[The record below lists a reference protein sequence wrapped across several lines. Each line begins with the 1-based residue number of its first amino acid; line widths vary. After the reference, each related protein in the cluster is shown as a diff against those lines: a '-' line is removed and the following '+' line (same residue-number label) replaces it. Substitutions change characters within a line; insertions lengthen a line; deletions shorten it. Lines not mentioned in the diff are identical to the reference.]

1 MKVDIISTSFISLVD
16 AINATNLINAEK
28 VEVYS
33 WISKGPNY
41 LRTVDI
47 HFKTEEDELAFVLTH
62 GNTLHYEPHD
72 HDIF

>member
-16 AINATNLINAEK
+16 AITATNSINAEK

-33 WISKGPNY
+33 WITIGPY
-41 LRTVDI
+41 YHRTIDI

-62 GNTLHYEPHD
+62 GNTIHFEPHD
-72 HDIF
+72 IS